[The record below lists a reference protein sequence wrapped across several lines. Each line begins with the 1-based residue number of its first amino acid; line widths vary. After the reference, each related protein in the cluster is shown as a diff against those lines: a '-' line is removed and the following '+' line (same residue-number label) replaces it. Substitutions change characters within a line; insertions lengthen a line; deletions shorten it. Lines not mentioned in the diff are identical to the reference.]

1 MKIQKFKNFL
11 LKCNEQDTYIFS
23 IFDTFQTKL
32 AKNLTIHKKRV
43 HDKIREEICHV
54 CGKAFFDKVVLRQ
67 HVNDMHTEGEK
78 EFVCE
83 KCGATYTS
91 MSSLKGH
98 VREKHPV
105 YYLCAYCDKKMYLS
119 QKKLRVHLLNEHSVK
134 CGTKDFYVCW
144 KCKKCCSSFK
154 DLDDHLISEH
164 EMKQDE
170 HRCQMCQDKTF
181 ASKITLK
188 MHVVEFHD
196 IDFSKV
202 SNTPFIRELFNII
215 TEPNIQT
222 MPGSGIP
229 CPVCQ
234 KKFSSNRSLSDH
246 RRQVHEKA
254 NHIKCSHC
262 DFSTFQP
269 YMLKKHI
276 QRQHTKTT
284 KYECDQCT
292 YTTYDYHA
300 IGVHKKRHDKTKVI
314 QCSECDKAFVK
325 EKRREYAQ
333 HLLQSHNIVYQWN

>member
-1 MKIQKFKNFL
+1 
-11 LKCNEQDTYIFS
+11 
-23 IFDTFQTKL
+23 
-32 AKNLTIHKKRV
+32 
-43 HDKIREEICHV
+43 
-54 CGKAFFDKVVLRQ
+54 
-67 HVNDMHTEGEK
+67 MHTEGEK
-78 EFVCE
+78 EYVCE

-98 VREKHPV
+98 IREKHPI

-119 QKKLRVHLLNEHSVK
+119 QKKLRVHLLNEHNVK

-144 KCKKCCSSFK
+144 KCEKCCTSFK
-154 DLDDHLISEH
+154 ELDDHLISDH
-164 EMKQDE
+164 EMKKDE
-170 HRCQMCQDKTF
+170 HRCQLCQDKTF
-181 ASKITLK
+181 SSLITLK

-215 TEPNIQT
+215 TETNVQT
-222 MPGSGIP
+222 MPGAGVP

-254 NHIKCSHC
+254 NHIKCQHC
-262 DFSTFQP
+262 DFTTFQP

-284 KYECDQCT
+284 KYECDQCS

-314 QCSECDKAFVK
+314 QCRECDKAFVK